1 MYLSLNK
8 YHGISGGI
16 GPCEYIVVLSIM
28 DLFYKHHG
36 YIANLKKI
44 YEEQVVEYLVN
55 EHGYNIVPPDEEDL
69 EKAMKEKTSYMANVG
84 DEFQIPWMTD
94 EGFFVINGIEKVPL
108 IQELRAREMVFASM
122 IGDSTA
128 VVQSRFPDAGF
139 PIRLYVSSSEI
150 YVDVS
155 AFVNQLEESLGK
167 QEPTMM
173 RGNRLSMKGYLRV
186 SLEKLLGIYG
196 ADVRDVVAIVDDV
209 TVSTFVM
216 SSLKAYEGD
225 TIQVTKEVLTRC
237 LFAAEH
243 VPESELDKVVIH
255 TVLYMLSV
263 GVSLY
268 LGQTKPTDRD
278 HVGNKLYRSS
288 GALMGSMVK
297 RIAESPMNK
306 TRVADEV
313 LMSTMRTGTMS
324 VSGRM
329 YPKMVIQCGRRSTF
343 DLVSSVRK
351 IVTPCDENS
360 AGREMRQLHPS
371 QVGYI
376 CLSETPEGKTTGLVK
391 HLAMTC
397 VISPKVKVGSITKYV
412 IKCTSKPGPYKLLLD
427 GMCFGTTKHDFWTI
441 RDHIKEKHKYASVA
455 CIDNAIFIRAWSGR
469 LMRPLYVL
477 GKTPE
482 DPKSWRQLVRDRAV
496 EYVDP
501 METDSL
507 RVAMSRSASNP
518 YTHAEIHPAS
528 VFGLPAS
535 LIPFANHNQTARN
548 IFASSMVKQAMQL
561 TPNPSIYYEGKYLLE
576 AQRPLVGTVGGE
588 LLGLNEAPNGINLV
602 VAIMSY
608 TGYNMEDAIIVNK
621 SAVQRGLFATRV
633 RKGPV
638 EEDPEE
644 YPRQAS
650 LPGKGRDGDEY
661 RLLSIGDKISSR
673 HAQKGVI
680 GRMLP
685 QEDMPFLDD
694 GTVPDIIF
702 NAHGIPSRMTMGQLL
717 EGVIGIACV
726 MKGEFADGT
735 PWNHETDLEEIT
747 RVERDNTRSIYNGF
761 TGEMIE
767 TLHCLTLVYYMP
779 LKHQSKDKL
788 YVRWIG
794 PTDVFSRQPVSGKKH
809 GGGLKFGEMEMDATI
824 SHGASK
830 VLMDTIAQSD
840 KSMVPVC
847 TICGEFPTSGRIC
860 QRCGSED
867 SSKVEDMPYSLKVF
881 ADLVKCANMS
891 LSIKD
896 P

>member
-1 MYLSLNK
+1 
-8 YHGISGGI
+8 
-16 GPCEYIVVLSIM
+16 M
-28 DLFYKHHG
+28 DLFYRYHG
-36 YIANLKKI
+36 FMGNLDKI
-44 YEEQVVEYLVN
+44 YKEQVVEYLD
-55 EHGYNIVPPDEEDL
+55 ERGYVVTPPDGGGIEE
-69 EKAMKEKTSYMANVG
+69 AMKDKTSYMANVG

-94 EGFFVINGIEKVPL
+94 EGYFVINGVEKAPL
-108 IQELRAREMVFASM
+108 IQELKAKEMVFVQMVANNLS
-122 IGDSTA
+122 
-128 VVQSRFPDAGF
+128 VVQSRFPDASF
-139 PIRLYVSSSEI
+139 PIRLHVSPSEI

-155 AFVNQLEESLGK
+155 AFANQIEESLGK
-167 QEPTMM
+167 QESTMV
-173 RGNRLSMKGYLRV
+173 RGNRPSTKGYLHV
-186 SLEKLLGIYG
+186 SLEKLLGMYG
-196 ADVRDVVAIVDDV
+196 TNVREAVDAVDDT
-209 TVSTFVM
+209 TVGTFIM

-225 TIQVTKEVLTRC
+225 TVQVTKEVLTNC

-243 VPESELDKVVIH
+243 VPEDVLDKVVSNTILH
-255 TVLYMLSV
+255 MLTV
-263 GVSLY
+263 GVALY
-268 LGQTKPTDRD
+268 LGHTQPTDRD

-288 GALMGSMVK
+288 GALIGSMVK
-297 RIAESPMNK
+297 RVVESPINK
-306 TRVADEV
+306 AKMVEDT

-329 YPKMVIQCGRRSTF
+329 YPKMVLQCTRRSTF
-343 DLVSSVRK
+343 DLISSVRK
-351 IVTPCDENS
+351 VITPCDENS

-397 VISPKVKVGSITKYV
+397 VISPKVKKPSIIRYV
-412 IKCTSKPGPYKLLLD
+412 TKCTSRAGSNKLLLD
-427 GMCFGTTKHDFWTI
+427 GMCFGTTSLDFWTI
-441 RDHIKEKHKYASVA
+441 RNHIKHRHKYASVA
-455 CIDNAIFIRAWSGR
+455 TLGNTISVRTWSGR

-477 GKTPE
+477 GKVPDKLT
-482 DPKSWRQLVRDRAV
+482 SWRQLVKDGAV

-501 METDSL
+501 MEMDSL
-507 RVAMSRSASNP
+507 RVATSVTVPNP
-518 YTHAEIHPAS
+518 YTHAEIHPSS
-528 VFGLPAS
+528 VFGFSAS

-548 IFASSMVKQAMQL
+548 IFASSMVKQAMQI
-561 TPNPSIYYEGKYLLE
+561 TPNPSVHYEGKYLLE

-588 LLGLNEAPNGINLV
+588 LLGLNEAPNGVNLV
-602 VAIMSY
+602 VAVMSY

-633 RKGPV
+633 RKGPIV
-638 EEDPEE
+638 DDPEE
-644 YPRQAS
+644 YPREAS
-650 LPGKGRDGDEY
+650 MPGTGREGDEY
-661 RLLSIGDKISSR
+661 RTLSIGDKISSR
-673 HAQKGVI
+673 HAQKGVV

-685 QEDMPFLDD
+685 QEDMPFSED

-717 EGVIGIACV
+717 EGVIGIGCV
-726 MKGEFADGT
+726 MEGTFADGT
-735 PWNHETDLEEIT
+735 PWNHQTNLDEIT
-747 RVERDNTRSIYNGF
+747 LVEEDHTRCIYNGF
-761 TGEMIE
+761 TGCLIE
-767 TLHCLTLVYYMP
+767 TLHCLSVVYYMP

-824 SHGASK
+824 SHGASQ

-847 TICGEFPTSGRIC
+847 TICGEFPTSQNVC
-860 QRCGSED
+860 HRCGGKNT
-867 SSKVEDMPYSLKVF
+867 SKGKDMPYSLKVF

-891 LSIKD
+891 LSIRD